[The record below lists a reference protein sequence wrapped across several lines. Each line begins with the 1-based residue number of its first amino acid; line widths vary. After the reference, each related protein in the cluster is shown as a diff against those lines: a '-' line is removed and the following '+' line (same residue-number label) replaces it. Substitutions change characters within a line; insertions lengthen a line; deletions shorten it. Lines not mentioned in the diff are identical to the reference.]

1 MKKTLNEISKKIS
14 QVAAKK
20 RLDAGYSGEWGDGG
34 ASNLEKE
41 LEFFKLGVSN
51 AMDMYLHLVDM
62 LPNKHEAVKLV
73 TMDNIRNFE
82 IEIPKSWE
90 GYFLKDD
97 AEYQKY
103 LELKNKFEGK

>member
-1 MKKTLNEISKKIS
+1 MKKTLNEISKRIDE
-14 QVAAKK
+14 VAAQK
-20 RLDAGYSGEWGDGG
+20 RMDAGYSGQWGDGG
-34 ASNLEKE
+34 ASQLEREIE
-41 LEFFKLGVSN
+41 LFKLGFSN
-51 AMDMYLHLVDM
+51 SVDMYLHLVDM
-62 LPNKHEAVKLV
+62 LPNKDEAVKLV

-97 AEYQKY
+97 AEYEKY